1 MYCEIEENYLDYYLS
16 FNNNEERLRLP
27 VIPSSFEVSIPHQNT
42 TINITNLG
50 EINLIGK
57 TGLATMTIESFF
69 PKQQYS
75 FCLYKDFP
83 HPYDC
88 IKLLLKWK
96 ESGRPIRVIVTE
108 TPINYAMAIESITYS
123 EVDGTGDVYFILELK
138 EYKFIK
144 ASNVT
149 TTTTANGTTLKVP
162 ETKRETKPT
171 PSEYVVKQGDT
182 LWRIAKK
189 ITGEGA
195 NYKMIAEKN
204 NIKNPD
210 LLKVGQRLVI

>member
-1 MYCEIEENYLDYYLS
+1 MDYYLS

-42 TINITNLG
+42 TVNITNLG

-57 TGLATMTIESFF
+57 TGLVTMTIKSFF

-96 ESGRPIRVIVTE
+96 DSGKPIRVIVTE

-123 EVDGTGDVYFILELK
+123 EADGTGDVYFILELK
-138 EYKFIK
+138 EYKFIE
-144 ASNVT
+144 ASNVAT
-149 TTTTANGTTLKVP
+149 TITSNGTTLKVP

-171 PSEYVVKQGDT
+171 PSEYVVKKGDT
-182 LWRIAKK
+182 LWGIAKK
-189 ITGEGA
+189 VTGEGS
-195 NYKMIAEKN
+195 NYKVIAEKN
-204 NIKNPD
+204 NIKDPD
-210 LLKVGQRLVI
+210 LLKIGKRLVI

>member
-1 MYCEIEENYLDYYLS
+1 MDYYLS

-96 ESGRPIRVIVTE
+96 ESGKPIRVIVTE

-149 TTTTANGTTLKVP
+149 TTTTANGITLKVP
-162 ETKRETKPT
+162 ETKREIKTT
-171 PSEYVVKQGDT
+171 PNEYVVKKGDT
-182 LWRIAKK
+182 LWGIAKK
-189 ITGEGA
+189 VTGEGS
-195 NYKMIAEKN
+195 NYKAIAKKN

-210 LLKVGQRLVI
+210 SLKVGQRLVI

>member
-1 MYCEIEENYLDYYLS
+1 MDYYLS

-27 VIPSSFEVSIPHQNT
+27 VIPSSFEVLIPHQNT
-42 TINITNLG
+42 TVNITNLG

-69 PKQQYS
+69 PNQQYS
-75 FCLYKDFP
+75 FCLYNDFP
-83 HPYDC
+83 QPYDC
-88 IKLLLKWK
+88 IKMLLKWK
-96 ESGRPIRVIVTE
+96 DSGKPIRVIVTE

-123 EVDGTGDVYFILELK
+123 EVDGTGDVYFVLELK

-149 TTTTANGTTLKVP
+149 TTTTSNGTTLKIP
-162 ETKRETKPT
+162 NTKRETKLI
-171 PSEYVVKQGDT
+171 PSEYVVKKGDT
-182 LWRIAKK
+182 LWGIAKK
-189 ITGEGA
+189 VTGEGS
-195 NYKMIAEKN
+195 NYKVIAEKN

-210 LLKVGQRLVI
+210 LLKIGQRLVI

>member
-1 MYCEIEENYLDYYLS
+1 MDYYLS

-96 ESGRPIRVIVTE
+96 ESGKPIRVIVTE

-144 ASNVT
+144 ASNVAT
-149 TTTTANGTTLKVP
+149 TITAKGTTLKIP
-162 ETKRETKPT
+162 NTKRETKPA
-171 PSEYVVKQGDT
+171 PSEYVVKKGDT
-182 LWRIAKK
+182 LWGIAKK

-195 NYKMIAEKN
+195 NYKTIAEKN
-204 NIKNPD
+204 TLKDSD
-210 LLKVGQRLVI
+210 LLKIEKRLVI

>member
-1 MYCEIEENYLDYYLS
+1 MDYYLS

-27 VIPSSFEVSIPHQNT
+27 VIPSSFEISIPHQNT
-42 TINITNLG
+42 TVNITNLG

-69 PKQQYS
+69 TKQQYS

-96 ESGRPIRVIVTE
+96 DSGKPIRVIVTE

-123 EVDGTGDVYFILELK
+123 EVDGTGDVYFVLELK

-149 TTTTANGTTLKVP
+149 TTTTSNGTTLKIP
-162 ETKRETKPT
+162 NTKRETKPT
-171 PSEYVVKQGDT
+171 PNEYVVKKGDT
-182 LWRIAKK
+182 LWGIAKK
-189 ITGEGA
+189 VTGEGA
-195 NYKMIAEKN
+195 NYKTIAEKN

-210 LLKVGQRLVI
+210 VLKIGQRLVI

>member
-1 MYCEIEENYLDYYLS
+1 MYCEIEEDYLDYYLS

-96 ESGRPIRVIVTE
+96 ESGKPIRVIVTE

-149 TTTTANGTTLKVP
+149 TTTTANGTTLKVS

-171 PSEYVVKQGDT
+171 PSEYVVKKGDT

-189 ITGEGA
+189 ITGEGS
-195 NYKMIAEKN
+195 NYKAIAKKN
-204 NIKNPD
+204 NIKNPN

>member
-1 MYCEIEENYLDYYLS
+1 MDYYLS

-42 TINITNLG
+42 TVNITNLG

-69 PKQQYS
+69 PRQQYS
-75 FCLYKDFP
+75 FCLHKDFP
-83 HPYDC
+83 QPYEC
-88 IKLLLKWK
+88 IKMLLKWK
-96 ESGRPIRVIVTE
+96 ESRRPIRVIVTE

-123 EVDGTGDVYFILELK
+123 EADGTGDVYFILELK

-144 ASNVT
+144 ASNVPT
-149 TTTTANGTTLKVP
+149 TITANGTTLKVP
-162 ETKRETKPT
+162 ETKREVKST
-171 PSEYVVKQGDT
+171 PNEYVVKKGDT
-182 LWRIAKK
+182 LWGIAKK
-189 ITGEGA
+189 VTGEGS
-195 NYKMIAEKN
+195 NYKAIAKKN

-210 LLKVGQRLVI
+210 SLKVGQRLVI

>member
-1 MYCEIEENYLDYYLS
+1 MDYYLS

-27 VIPSSFEVSIPHQNT
+27 VIPSSFEVLIPHQNT

-57 TGLATMTIESFF
+57 TGLSTMTIESFF

-83 HPYDC
+83 QPYEC
-88 IKLLLKWK
+88 IKMLLKWK

-123 EVDGTGDVYFILELK
+123 EADGTGDVYFILGLK

-144 ASNVT
+144 TSNVT
-149 TTTTANGTTLKVP
+149 TTITANGTTLRVS

-171 PSEYVVKQGDT
+171 PNEYVVKKGDT
-182 LWRIAKK
+182 LWGIAKK
-189 ITGEGA
+189 ITGEGS
-195 NYKMIAEKN
+195 NYKAIAEKN

-210 LLKVGQRLVI
+210 SLKVGQRLVI

>member
-1 MYCEIEENYLDYYLS
+1 WKGS
-16 FNNNEERLRLP
+16 
-27 VIPSSFEVSIPHQNT
+27 
-42 TINITNLG
+42 
-50 EINLIGK
+50 GK
-57 TGLATMTIESFF
+57 
-69 PKQQYS
+69 
-75 FCLYKDFP
+75 
-83 HPYDC
+83 
-88 IKLLLKWK
+88 
-96 ESGRPIRVIVTE
+96 PIRVIVTE
-108 TPINYAMAIESITYS
+108 TPINYAMAIERITYS

-149 TTTTANGTTLKVP
+149 TTITANGTTLRVP

-171 PSEYVVKQGDT
+171 PPEYVVKQGDT

-195 NYKMIAEKN
+195 NYKIIAEKN

>member
-1 MYCEIEENYLDYYLS
+1 MDYYLS